1 MIVYVYVTIHDR
13 LTLPLLYRIEI
24 STDMKQ
30 DFIWSGFVFG
40 SDFGPIRGADFG
52 PVRCPKSTPGG

>member
-1 MIVYVYVTIHDR
+1 MIVYVYFTIHDR
-13 LTLPLLYRIEI
+13 LLYRIEI

-40 SDFGPIRGADFG
+40 SDFGPIRGADFD
-52 PVRCPKSTPGG
+52 PVRFPKSTPGG